1 MIVKTEEKLAELAA
15 KVGKKLNRPTV
26 LELTGDVGAG
36 KTTFT
41 RALAK
46 SLGVKEPVTSPSFS
60 ISKRY
65 ALPEK
70 GELIHYDFYRLED
83 PGIMSFE
90 LEETLSE
97 PDSIIVIEWGESVA
111 GLLPD
116 NRLRI
121 NFTILENNARKI
133 EMEPNLL

>member
-15 KVGKKLNRPTV
+15 KVGKKLNRPAV

>member
-1 MIVKTEEKLAELAA
+1 
-15 KVGKKLNRPTV
+15 
-26 LELTGDVGAG
+26 
-36 KTTFT
+36 
-41 RALAK
+41 
-46 SLGVKEPVTSPSFS
+46 
-60 ISKRY
+60 
-65 ALPEK
+65 
-70 GELIHYDFYRLED
+70 
-83 PGIMSFE
+83 MSFE